1 MKRSKNFETKIVPS
15 FCLIIVLLLNLFIGT
30 GCSNQENGIV
40 IYTSMEED
48 RNQAL
53 KEEIRKKFPDLNI
66 KVQYM
71 STGNSAAKIKSE
83 GKKIEADII
92 VDLETAHM
100 ENLKEHFADLSAFDT
115 SQFLEDVIVSNTY
128 YPWTNY
134 ALSLFID
141 KEYFEKKGWD
151 PPKTYEDLLDV
162 KYKNLIA
169 MPDPKTSGTGYAF
182 FLNVVNSMGEEK
194 AIDYFKELKGNLREF
209 TSSGSGPTNLLKQG
223 EIAIAL
229 GMISQ
234 GVSAINE
241 GYAFEIV
248 SLETGVP
255 YNGTSI
261 GIISGK
267 ENKEHVKE
275 VFEYL
280 LNDFNKLDKE
290 NYLPSSLF
298 KEQTNK
304 VKNYPT
310 DLKYADMTGIDDIKT
325 KEHLNEI
332 WSEING

>member
-1 MKRSKNFETKIVPS
+1 
-15 FCLIIVLLLNLFIGT
+15 
-30 GCSNQENGIV
+30 
-40 IYTSMEED
+40 
-48 RNQAL
+48 
-53 KEEIRKKFPDLNI
+53 
-66 KVQYM
+66 M
-71 STGNSAAKIKSE
+71 S
-83 GKKIEADII
+83 
-92 VDLETAHM
+92 
-100 ENLKEHFADLSAFDT
+100 
-115 SQFLEDVIVSNTY
+115 
-128 YPWTNY
+128 
-134 ALSLFID
+134 
-141 KEYFEKKGWD
+141 
-151 PPKTYEDLLDV
+151 
-162 KYKNLIA
+162 
-169 MPDPKTSGTGYAF
+169 DPKTSGTGYAF

-194 AIDYFKELKGNLREF
+194 AIDYFKELKGTLREF

-275 VFEYL
+275 VFEWL